1 MYTSDARQVMGLVS
15 AVLGTEPLGATHL
28 PFGHSSVSYDVALP
42 GRSVIVRTNARPEVF
57 AKTGHNLAI
66 LAGLG
71 LPVPRLLAAD
81 LTKSRY
87 HAAYLILD
95 KIPGRDLRYELAGMT
110 AAQMTRLAGRIV
122 AFQRRVAT
130 LPPGAG
136 FGWAP
141 IGGRGPFPSWEGL
154 IRSELRGRAD
164 RPEEDVVADLTARL
178 ERALPR
184 FAPHFAGVRPGCFL
198 DDVTIK
204 NVIVQAGELQGL
216 VDFDCVCYGTPCTW
230 SASPRRAWSAMS
242 DRAGRSMSRS
252 CAAAGAWTTGTA
264 GSSPPTRRCTPST
277 SCASSPPAR
286 PRSGPSGWSR
296 LSGNGWR
303 RWSNPY
309 LPQRA
314 DTPALSS

>member
-1 MYTSDARQVMGLVS
+1 MASGLDARQVMGLV
-15 AVLGTEPLGATHL
+15 ATALGAEPLAATHL

-42 GRSVIVRTNARPEVF
+42 GRNVIVRTNARPEVF

-71 LPVPRLLAAD
+71 LPVPRLLVAD

-87 HAAYLILD
+87 PAAYLILD

-141 IGGRGPFPSWEGL
+141 IGERGPFPSWEGL

-164 RPEEDVVADLTARL
+164 LPGDAAAELTARL

-204 NVIVQAGELQGL
+204 NVIVQAGELRGL
-216 VDFDCVCYGTPCTW
+216 VDFDSVCYGDPLYPVGLT
-230 SASPRRAWSAMS
+230 
-242 DRAGRSMSRS
+242 
-252 CAAAGAWTTGTA
+252 AAGVVSDVGPRGSFYVEELCRCWGLDGRQRRVVALYSALHALNFLRRSSAAETAEWTQRMVEA
-264 GSSPPTRRCTPST
+264 
-277 SCASSPPAR
+277 A
-286 PRSGPSGWSR
+286 
-296 LSGNGWR
+296 R
-303 RWSNPY
+303 RWLAP
-309 LPQRA
+309 LE
-314 DTPALSS
+314 

>member
-1 MYTSDARQVMGLVS
+1 MASGLDTRQVLELVS
-15 AVLGTEPLGATHL
+15 AVLGAEPLGAAHL

-42 GRSVIVRTNARPEVF
+42 GRNVIVRTNARPEVF
-57 AKTGHNLAI
+57 ARTGHNLAI

-87 HAAYLILD
+87 PAAYLILD

-110 AAQMTRLAGRIV
+110 AAQMTRLAGWIV

-130 LPPGAG
+130 LPPGAA

-154 IRSELRGRAD
+154 IRSELRGRAG
-164 RPEEDVVADLTARL
+164 RPQEAAIADLTARL

-216 VDFDCVCYGTPCTW
+216 IDFDCVCYGDPLYTVGLT
-230 SASPRRAWSAMS
+230 
-242 DRAGRSMSRS
+242 
-252 CAAAGAWTTGTA
+252 AAGVVSDVGLHELFYVEELCRCWGLDGRHRQIVALYSALHALNFLRQFTA
-264 GSSPPTRRCTPST
+264 GETAEWTQRMVE
-277 SCASSPPAR
+277 AAR
-286 PRSGPSGWSR
+286 QWLAP
-296 LSGNGWR
+296 LE
-303 RWSNPY
+303 
-309 LPQRA
+309 
-314 DTPALSS
+314 